1 MAVNNTQAF
10 SPLVINGQPLSK
22 TSTQLKSKSLQ
33 KPDAI
38 VPVDKRPTVNNFL
51 PVQPSFTLSQNQ
63 PLPSLEE
70 EFQQT
75 IQKLDPETP
84 LSGRRLEFT
93 RHYDNVSVNNTQL
106 YIDEDIAPTY
116 TKPKSYQYLKI
127 DSQFSE
133 TDKKKED
140 TNTQEAPEFL
150 ATRAFGRQLQQ
161 ANPYGVTNRFRGVGL
176 QLNELINSGEK
187 SFSQSLVNYQFS
199 GSDVEL
205 PHIDFSSFTT
215 KKKDEVQSFNLAL
228 TTRSG
233 ARVNLSL
240 KSYDGYGKTA
250 DISLHQDE
258 QYSLTA
264 IGKTAGFR
272 STEIEFSITGD
283 LTEQEKQ
290 QISAFTDK
298 LEKLSQ
304 GTLGNDVIS
313 GLSLAEFD
321 AFKHVKL
328 EGFGVD
334 LRYENNISERSFVV
348 NSGGNT
354 AKITVDKNDL
364 INTSSSGS
372 ERALEHYL
380 ELIKNAGEEAKSKQ
394 HIALMQDVFKAG
406 FQTPV
411 SEQSSLERSPLKQQ
425 AEQHAL
431 HPSRN
436 TIRIDASNIN
446 TNTSTQ
452 ATLNER
458 AAQSGLIPLPD
469 FEFSYHSV
477 KAHPNRAKPLQE
489 YSGFDLTLGLKTR
502 VTERDNQTHFQQT
515 QSYQLT
521 AAYYQPLIGQSQP
534 DFENQSYRYTTIN
547 QEYQKTTDIL
557 TQDGQ
562 LLSALAT
569 TTGESKTTTQTY
581 EFGQLKDTEVDHN
594 VITESQNLTELLLAS
609 EHQTDELLDALLLD
623 PATINN

>member
-22 TSTQLKSKSLQ
+22 TSTQLKSESLQ

-75 IQKLDPETP
+75 IQKLDPENP

-106 YIDEDIAPTY
+106 YIDKDIAPTY
-116 TKPKSYQYLKI
+116 TKPKNYQYLKI

-133 TDKKKED
+133 TNKKEVD
-140 TNTQEAPEFL
+140 TDTQEAPEFL
-150 ATRAFGRQLQQ
+150 ATRIFGQQLQQ
-161 ANPYGVTNRFRGVGL
+161 TNPYEVTSRFRGVGL

-187 SFSQSLVNYQFS
+187 SFSQSLTNYQFS

-205 PHIDFSSFTT
+205 PHIDFSSFRT
-215 KKKDEVQSFNLAL
+215 KKKEEVQSFNLAL
-228 TTRSG
+228 TTQSG
-233 ARVNLSL
+233 ATVNLTL

-250 DISLHQDE
+250 DASLYQDD

-264 IGKTAGFR
+264 LGKTAGFR
-272 STEIEFSITGD
+272 STDIEFSLTGE
-283 LTEQEKQ
+283 LTEREKH
-290 QISAFTDK
+290 QISAFAEK

-304 GTLGNDVIS
+304 GTLGEDVIS

-321 AFKHVKL
+321 IFKQVQIK
-328 EGFGVD
+328 GFGVD
-334 LRYENNISERSFVV
+334 LQYENNTSERSFIVK
-348 NSGGNT
+348 SGGNT

-380 ELIKNAGEEAKSKQ
+380 ELIKNAGEEAKSKK

-406 FQTPV
+406 FQKPNSDQRLFEQQV
-411 SEQSSLERSPLKQQ
+411 LNQQSE
-425 AEQHAL
+425 A
-431 HPSRN
+431 
-436 TIRIDASNIN
+436 IRVNIDDIGPASNP
-446 TNTSTQ
+446 

-458 AAQSGLIPLPD
+458 AAQNALIQLPD

-477 KAHPNRAKPLQE
+477 KAHPNREKTLQE

-502 VTERDNQTHFQQT
+502 ATERDDQTHFQQT

-521 AAYYQPLIGQSQP
+521 AAYYQPLVGLTRP
-534 DFENQSYRYTTIN
+534 DFDSQSYRYTTIN

-562 LLSALAT
+562 LLSALSST
-569 TTGESKTTTQTY
+569 VGQSKKTTQTY

-594 VITESQNLTELLLAS
+594 IITESQNLTELLLDS
-609 EHQTDELLDALLLD
+609 EQQEDALLDELLLD
-623 PATINN
+623 PEAFD